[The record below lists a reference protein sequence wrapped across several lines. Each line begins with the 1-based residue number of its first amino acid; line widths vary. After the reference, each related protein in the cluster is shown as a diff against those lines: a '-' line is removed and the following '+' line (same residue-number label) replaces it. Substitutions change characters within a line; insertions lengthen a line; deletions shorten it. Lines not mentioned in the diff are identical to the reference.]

1 MIGPLSSQLNAIKW
15 GEFKLGDLFEKL
27 DLKFKKKIF
36 NKQKDISKVQTS
48 EFDLPLVNAKNGDN
62 GIMYYGRSSDFESA
76 EMTIDIVNDGAV
88 STANVYPQPL
98 KTGVLYNAYLIKP
111 KFTPTRETLLF
122 FTPCIY
128 KAIKLK
134 FSYENKASWNKVK
147 NELISLPLKPTAN
160 TQTLKDIDFDFMEKF
175 IAELEQCR
183 LAELEQCRLA
193 ELEAYLKATG
203 LENTTLSSEEENA
216 LNVFNNSGGGN
227 TPCGLTW
234 QSFRLGD
241 LFEKL
246 DLKFKKKIF
255 NKQKDISK
263 VQTSEFDL
271 PLVNAKNGDN
281 GIMYYGRSSDFESA
295 EMTIDIVNDGAVST
309 ANVYPQPLKTGV
321 LYNAYLIKPKFT
333 PTRETLLFFTPCIYK
348 AIKLKFSYENKASWN
363 KVKNELI
370 SLPLKPTA
378 NTQTLEDVDFHFMRT
393 LINAL
398 MKQIIQGV
406 AQYCGAKIQATKE
419 IISQE
424 MPTQKDSLF

>member
-147 NELISLPLKPTAN
+147 NELISLPLKPTAK
-160 TQTLKDIDFDFMEKF
+160 TQSLEDIDFHFMEKF

-183 LAELEQCRLA
+183 LAELQ
-193 ELEAYLKATG
+193 AYLKATG
-203 LENTTLSSEEENA
+203 LENTTLSSAEENA
-216 LNVFNNSGGGN
+216 LNVFNNSMGGN

-234 QSFRLGD
+234 QSFKLGD
-241 LFEKL
+241 LFEIYTGRDIIIGQTQQGDIPLVSHQHENNGITKTI
-246 DLKFKKKIF
+246 KEIHNRTIF
-255 NKQKDISK
+255 NYKQTIALADRGVFLATTQNKDFHIGTRVK
-263 VQTSEFDL
+263 A
-271 PLVNAKNGDN
+271 LVFKNGEQDK
-281 GIMYYGRSSDFESA
+281 
-295 EMTIDIVNDGAVST
+295 
-309 ANVYPQPLKTGV
+309 KT
-321 LYNAYLIKPKFT
+321 
-333 PTRETLLFFTPCIYK
+333 RLFFTTCINKNQIMFLDYSSN
-348 AIKLKFSYENKASWN
+348 ATNKLPN
-363 KVKNELI
+363 LTI
-370 SLPLKPTA
+370 SLPTNQHGKI
-378 NTQTLEDVDFHFMRT
+378 DFHFMRT

-398 MKQIIQGV
+398 MKQTIQGV
-406 AQYCGAKIQATKE
+406 AQYCGTKIQATKE
-419 IISQE
+419 AISQE
-424 MPTQKDSLF
+424 IPTQKDSLF

>member
-15 GEFKLGDLFEKL
+15 GE
-27 DLKFKKKIF
+27 
-36 NKQKDISKVQTS
+36 
-48 EFDLPLVNAKNGDN
+48 
-62 GIMYYGRSSDFESA
+62 
-76 EMTIDIVNDGAV
+76 
-88 STANVYPQPL
+88 
-98 KTGVLYNAYLIKP
+98 
-111 KFTPTRETLLF
+111 
-122 FTPCIY
+122 
-128 KAIKLK
+128 
-134 FSYENKASWNKVK
+134 
-147 NELISLPLKPTAN
+147 
-160 TQTLKDIDFDFMEKF
+160 
-175 IAELEQCR
+175 
-183 LAELEQCRLA
+183 
-193 ELEAYLKATG
+193 
-203 LENTTLSSEEENA
+203 
-216 LNVFNNSGGGN
+216 
-227 TPCGLTW
+227 
-234 QSFRLGD
+234 FRLGD

-370 SLPLKPTA
+370 SLPLKTTA
-378 NTQTLEDVDFHFMRT
+378 KTQTLEDIDFDFMEKFIAELEQCRLAELDAYLKATGLENTTLSSDEENALNLFNNSGNTPCGLTWQSFRLGDLFEKVSARFLGKGDKFKATSKSITDTHNIPLVYCKKGNNGIMYWGKKGDFETYNNIISIIYNGVIATGLTYAHRDEVGILAESYFIKFKNGNPNFLCNLFIKTAIEKVLYPKYSRDNLATWANKVENESIFLPTNQHGKIDFHFMRT

-398 MKQIIQGV
+398 MKQTIQGV

-419 IISQE
+419 VISQE
-424 MPTQKDSLF
+424 APVQKDSLF

>member
-15 GEFKLGDLFEKL
+15 GEFSYETIYELQKTTKLLSKKDCVENGKIPLFTSDSKNNGIVGYVNCKPSYKLRDNQCMVVFGDHTRTFNIAKNDFCIADNVKVLKPIKDFSIRILLFINTMWGKKIIDKGYARHWSLAKTAKIQLPLKPTANTQTLKDIDFNFMEKFIAELEQCRLAELEQCRLAELEAYLKATGLENTTLSSDEENALNVFNNSGNTPCGLRWQSFKLGDLFEKL
-27 DLKFKKKIF
+27 DLKFKKKTF

-160 TQTLKDIDFDFMEKF
+160 TQTLDDI
-175 IAELEQCR
+175 
-183 LAELEQCRLA
+183 
-193 ELEAYLKATG
+193 
-203 LENTTLSSEEENA
+203 
-216 LNVFNNSGGGN
+216 
-227 TPCGLTW
+227 
-234 QSFRLGD
+234 
-241 LFEKL
+241 
-246 DLKFKKKIF
+246 
-255 NKQKDISK
+255 
-263 VQTSEFDL
+263 
-271 PLVNAKNGDN
+271 
-281 GIMYYGRSSDFESA
+281 
-295 EMTIDIVNDGAVST
+295 
-309 ANVYPQPLKTGV
+309 
-321 LYNAYLIKPKFT
+321 
-333 PTRETLLFFTPCIYK
+333 
-348 AIKLKFSYENKASWN
+348 
-363 KVKNELI
+363 
-370 SLPLKPTA
+370 
-378 NTQTLEDVDFHFMRT
+378 DFHFMRT

-398 MKQIIQGV
+398 MKQTIQGV
-406 AQYCGAKIQATKE
+406 VQYSSAKIQATKE
-419 IISQE
+419 AISQE